1 MTFLAPSSRAKSGK
15 GLWVE
20 TKGDTEIATD
30 LLRELVLYTVGLMQ
44 VTYNY
49 VSSYHRL
56 QGTKLTLSAD
66 RLGYGSP
73 GLYRSRRRRRGFTIR
88 RPVRWHGPDR
98 SKCSDVFSIS
108 EADSLVVDR
117 HVPSASRCSTPICS
131 RKHGTAFSQYDEIW
145 RGRLV
150 RASQG
155 DE

>member
-20 TKGDTEIATD
+20 AKGDTEIATD

-49 VSSYHRL
+49 VSSYHRF

-73 GLYRSRRRRRGFTIR
+73 SFHRSRRRRRRFTIR

-98 SKCSDVFSIS
+98 SRCIGLINTSGADV
-108 EADSLVVDR
+108 AVVDR
-117 HVPSASRCSTPICS
+117 YVPSASRCSTPICS
-131 RKHGTAFSQYDEIW
+131 RKHGTAFSQYDEIR

-155 DE
+155 DG